1 MAKFNMPSLDLDG
14 LEVTGA
20 PAPTNDSGV
29 ANKKYIDD
37 RVKTPV
43 PEGAVFTDTVY
54 THPASHSASM
64 ITESATRRFVSDS
77 EKSAWNAKWDYDAST
92 IQGVKVNN
100 AVNADTVNGKTVAVN
115 VPANAVFT
123 DTVTTVVD
131 NLNST
136 STTSALS
143 AKQGKVLN
151 DLIGDIGTALD
162 LINGEVI

>member
-1 MAKFNMPSLDLDG
+1 MAKFNMPSLDLNG

-20 PAPTNDSGV
+20 PAPTNDSSV
-29 ANKKYIDD
+29 ANKQYIDN
-37 RVKTPV
+37 RVKT
-43 PEGAVFTDTVY
+43 
-54 THPASHSASM
+54 
-64 ITESATRRFVSDS
+64 
-77 EKSAWNAKWDYDAST
+77 
-92 IQGVKVNN
+92 
-100 AVNADTVNGKTVAVN
+100 N